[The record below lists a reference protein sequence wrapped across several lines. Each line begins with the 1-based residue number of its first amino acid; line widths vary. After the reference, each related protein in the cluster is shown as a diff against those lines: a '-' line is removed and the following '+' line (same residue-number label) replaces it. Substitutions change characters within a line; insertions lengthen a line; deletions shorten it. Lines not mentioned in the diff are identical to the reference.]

1 MKYNKL
7 TLIAGLTVLMMSMTA
22 CDDQFLN
29 TVPTEDVSDAVVTS
43 SPANMMLGIN
53 GIHRSLYVRYLS
65 CQGCVGLGALMIFT
79 DAMGEDVVMTRTT
92 STWHYGLYQ
101 FNVQQNASARDN
113 LFPWLFYYQIVRN
126 ANVIIAGE
134 DNVSGDAALVD
145 VAIGQALVYRAFS
158 HLMLVQMYA
167 DRYVPGGQNNHAGI
181 PIVITPSNEG
191 QPRSSVAA
199 VYQQIHADLD
209 EAARRLQGY
218 NRPNKSHLDRSVA
231 LGLRARAYLTQGNYT
246 EAASYAAQARTGY
259 PLMSHNEL
267 LGGFN
272 DYTIG
277 EWMWGSH
284 ITLDQSDRFGNFG
297 ANMSRNNSTIVTRTN
312 PRAIDTRLYAQ
323 IAATDVRRQW
333 FDETGQHP
341 NLGLPNAFSRFPYT
355 HEKFIAVSVDDSRM
369 DVPYMRAAEM
379 YLIEAEAKARLGD
392 PTAADVLFDLVTTRD
407 PAYVRSTN
415 TGQALVD
422 EILVQRRIEL
432 WGEGFRYFDLKR
444 LALPLDRTGANHST
458 QATGGLFEL
467 QPDDARWTFLI
478 PQSEID
484 ANPNIDG
491 N

>member
-7 TLIAGLTVLMMSMTA
+7 TFIAGLLILMMGMTA

-29 TVPTEDVSDAVVTS
+29 TLPTEDVSDAVVTS
-43 SPANMMLGIN
+43 SPANMMLGLN

-134 DNVSGDAALVD
+134 ENASGDQAAIDIPV
-145 VAIGQALVYRAFS
+145 GQALAYRAFS
-158 HLMLVQMYA
+158 HLQLVQMYA
-167 DRYVPGGQNNHAGI
+167 DRYVPGGNNGHAGI
-181 PIVITPSNEG
+181 PIVTTPSNEG
-191 QPRSSVAA
+191 QPRSSVDA
-199 VYQQIHADLD
+199 VYQQIHADL
-209 EAARRLQGY
+209 EAAATRLQNY
-218 NRPNKSHLDRSVA
+218 NRPNKSHFNRSVV
-231 LGLRARAYLTQGNYT
+231 LGLRARAYLTQGNYAQ
-246 EAASYAAQARTGY
+246 AASFAAQARSGY
-259 PLMSHNEL
+259 TLMSHAEL

-277 EWMWGSH
+277 EWMWGTH

-312 PRAIDTRLYAQ
+312 PRAINTLLYNQ
-323 IAATDVRRQW
+323 ISETDVRRNW
-333 FDETGQHP
+333 FDPTGQHT
-341 NLGLPNAFSRFPYT
+341 GLSLPSSFSRHPYT
-355 HEKFIAVSVDDSRM
+355 QQKFIAVSVDDSRM

-379 YLIEAEAKARLGD
+379 YLIEAEAKARMGD
-392 PTAADVLFDLVTTRD
+392 ASAADVLFELVSSRD
-407 PAYVRSTN
+407 SGYVRSSN
-415 TGQALVD
+415 SGQALVD
-422 EILVQRRIEL
+422 EIMIQRRIEL

-444 LALPLDRTGANHST
+444 LAQPLDRTGANHSN
-458 QATGGLFEL
+458 QATGGLFQLPAED
-467 QPDDARWTFLI
+467 PRWTFLI